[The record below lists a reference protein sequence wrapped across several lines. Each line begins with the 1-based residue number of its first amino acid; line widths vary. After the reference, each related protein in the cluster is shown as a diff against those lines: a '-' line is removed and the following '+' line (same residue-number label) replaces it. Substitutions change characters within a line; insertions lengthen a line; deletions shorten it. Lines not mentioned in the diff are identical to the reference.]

1 MKNKKGWN
9 FDNTYKK
16 LPQDFYSIL
25 DPMPVEKPEMILFN
39 FRLADE
45 LGLDFSETDQ
55 ADLAAIFTGNQL
67 PDGAEPISQAYA
79 GHQFGHFTML
89 GDGRAI
95 VLGEHI
101 SPDGKRY
108 DIQFKGSGRTPYSRS
123 GDGRATLYSM
133 LREYLISEALHHLGI
148 PSSGSLAVA
157 ETGQPVYRETVHP
170 GAVLTRVAS
179 SHIRIGTFEYASRF
193 LSREKQ
199 QEFLDYTVARHYP
212 DLEGSENRALGLLK
226 RVAEK
231 QLNLAL
237 EWMRTGFIHGVLNTD
252 NMSISGEAIDFGPC
266 SFMNTFDPSTAFSS
280 VDINKR
286 YAFSNQPGIV
296 QWNLAIFAGTL
307 LPFIDDDEEK
317 ARTSAQEVIR
327 EFEPRFK
334 DEWYR
339 MMGKKLGFRKPGKQ
353 EKDLT
358 DQLIS
363 WMEKS
368 KADYTNTFLVIANP
382 DETPGHFKADQE
394 FRNWHDQWR
403 AAIDKQQ
410 GGLSEA
416 RRRMAQINP
425 LFIPRN
431 HLVEEAL
438 TEASGHGD
446 YAKFDTLLEKLKKP
460 YRKQW
465 EAKELQL
472 VPPGFDEQYKTF
484 CGT

>member
-1 MKNKKGWN
+1 MNTCWN
-9 FDNTYKK
+9 FDNTYKN
-16 LPQDFYSIL
+16 LPQDFYSIV
-25 DPMPVEKPEMILFN
+25 DPMPVEKPELILLN
-39 FRLADE
+39 SRLTDK
-45 LGLDFSETDQ
+45 LGLDFSETEPD
-55 ADLAAIFTGNQL
+55 ALASIFAGNQL
-67 PDGAEPISQAYA
+67 PEGAEPISQAYA

-95 VLGEHI
+95 VIGEHL
-101 SPDGKRY
+101 STDGKRY

-133 LREYLISEALHHLGI
+133 LREYLISESLHHLGI
-148 PSSGSLAVA
+148 PTSGSLAVA
-157 ETGQPVYRETVHP
+157 ETGQPVYRETIHP

-193 LSREKQ
+193 LSRKKQ
-199 QEFLDYTVARHYP
+199 QEFLDYTIDRHYP
-212 DLEGSENRALGLLK
+212 DLEETENKALGLLK

-231 QLNLAL
+231 QLYLVL

-252 NMSISGEAIDFGPC
+252 NMSISGESIDFGPC
-266 SFMNTFDPSTAFSS
+266 AFMNSFDPSTAFSS

-286 YAFSNQPGIV
+286 YAFSNQPGII
-296 QWNLAIFAGTL
+296 QWNLAILAGTL

-317 ARTSAQEVIR
+317 AREMAQGVIQ

-334 DEWYR
+334 DKWYR
-339 MMGKKLGFRKPGKQ
+339 MMGKKLGFSKLAKQ

-358 DQLIS
+358 DHLIT

-382 DETPGHFKADQE
+382 DETPDHFKADQE
-394 FRNWHDQWR
+394 FWNWHEQWR
-403 AAIDKQQ
+403 AAIENHHGNLRKV
-410 GGLSEA
+410 
-416 RRRMAQINP
+416 RRRMSQINP

-438 TEASGHGD
+438 TEASSDGN
-446 YAKFDTLLEKLKKP
+446 YAKFHALLEKLKNP
-460 YRKQW
+460 YRGQW
-465 EAKELQL
+465 QANDLQL
-472 VPPGFDEQYKTF
+472 VPPGFDKKYKTF

>member
-1 MKNKKGWN
+1 MTNTGWN
-9 FDNTYKK
+9 FDNTYNK
-16 LPQDFYSIL
+16 LPQDFYSIV
-25 DPMPVEKPEMILFN
+25 DPMPVEKPEIILFN
-39 FRLADE
+39 SRLADE

-95 VLGEHI
+95 VLGEHL

-148 PSSGSLAVA
+148 PTSGSLAMA
-157 ETGQPVYRETVHP
+157 ETGQPVYRESVHP

-179 SHIRIGTFEYASRF
+179 SHIRIGTFEYTSRF
-193 LSREKQ
+193 LSREKLSN
-199 QEFLDYTVARHYP
+199 FLDYVVSRHYP
-212 DLEGSENRALGLLK
+212 DLEESENRALSLLK

-231 QLNLAL
+231 QLNLVL

-252 NMSISGEAIDFGPC
+252 NMSISGESIDFGPC

-286 YAFSNQPGIV
+286 YAFGNQPGIV

-307 LPFIDDDEEK
+307 LPFIDDDEEEARK
-317 ARTSAQEVIR
+317 AAQAVIR

-339 MMGKKLGFRKPGKQ
+339 MMGKKLGFSKSGSQQKY
-353 EKDLT
+353 LT

-382 DETPGHFKADQE
+382 DETPGHFKANQE
-394 FRNWHDQWR
+394 FRNWYDKWR
-403 AAIDKQQ
+403 ATIEKQQ
-410 GGLSEA
+410 GGISEA
-416 RRRMAQINP
+416 RRRMARLNP

-438 TEASGHGD
+438 TAASNDGD
-446 YAKFDTLLEKLKKP
+446 YTKFHSLLEKMKNP
-460 YRKQW
+460 YQERW
-465 EAKELQL
+465 VAKDLQL
-472 VPPGFDEQYKTF
+472 VPTGFDEQYKTF

>member
-1 MKNKKGWN
+1 MTNKEGWN
-9 FDNTYKK
+9 FDNTYKN
-16 LPQDFYSIL
+16 LPQDFYSTV
-25 DPMPVEKPEMILFN
+25 DPMPVEKPELILLN
-39 FRLADE
+39 SRLTDK
-45 LGLDFSETDQ
+45 LGLNFSKSETD
-55 ADLAAIFTGNQL
+55 AVASIFAGNQL

-95 VLGEHI
+95 LIGEHL
-101 SPDGKRY
+101 STNGKRY

-133 LREYLISEALHHLGI
+133 LREYLISESLHYLGI
-148 PSSGSLAVA
+148 PTSGSLAVA
-157 ETGQPVYRETVHP
+157 ETGQPVYRETVHQ
-170 GAVLTRVAS
+170 GAILTRVAS

-193 LSREKQ
+193 LSRKKLNSL
-199 QEFLDYTVARHYP
+199 LDYVITRHYP
-212 DLEGSENRALGLLK
+212 DLEDSDNRALSLLK

-231 QLNLAL
+231 QLNLVL

-252 NMSISGEAIDFGPC
+252 NMSISGESIDFGPC
-266 SFMNTFDPSTAFSS
+266 AFMNSFDPSTAFSS
-280 VDINKR
+280 VDMNKR

-296 QWNLAIFAGTL
+296 QWNLAIFGGTL

-317 ARTSAQEVIR
+317 AREMAQEVIQ

-334 DEWYR
+334 DKWYW
-339 MMGKKLGFRKPGKQ
+339 MMGKKLGFSKLDKQ

-358 DQLIS
+358 DQLVT

-382 DETPGHFKADQE
+382 DETPDHFKADRE
-394 FRNWHDQWR
+394 FWNWYDQWR
-403 AAIDKQQ
+403 AAIENQH
-410 GGLSEA
+410 GGLRKVRKYMS
-416 RRRMAQINP
+416 QINP

-438 TEASGHGD
+438 TEASNDGN
-446 YAKFDTLLEKLKKP
+446 YAKFHALLERLKNP
-460 YRKQW
+460 YRVRWQ
-465 EAKELQL
+465 ANDLQL
-472 VPPGFDEQYKTF
+472 VPSGFDKKYKTF

>member
-1 MKNKKGWN
+1 MKNNQGWK
-9 FDNTYKK
+9 FDNSYKK
-16 LPQDFYSIL
+16 LSQGFFSIV
-25 DPMPVEKPEMILFN
+25 DPIPVEKPELIFLN
-39 FRLADE
+39 SRLADE
-45 LGLDFSETDQ
+45 LGLDFSKTDH
-55 ADLAAIFTGNQL
+55 ADVAAIFTGNQL
-67 PDGAEPISQAYA
+67 PYAAEPISQAYA

-133 LREYLISEALHHLGI
+133 LREYLISESLHHLGI
-148 PSSGSLAVA
+148 PTSESLAVA

-170 GAVLTRVAS
+170 GAILTRVAS
-179 SHIRIGTFEYASRF
+179 SHIRIGTFEYVYRF
-193 LSREKQ
+193 LSRKKQ
-199 QEFLDYTVARHYP
+199 QEFLNYTINRHYP
-212 DLEGSENRALGLLK
+212 DLEETENRALGLLK

-231 QLNLAL
+231 QLNLVL
-237 EWMRTGFIHGVLNTD
+237 EWMRIGFIHGVLNTD
-252 NMSISGEAIDFGPC
+252 NMSISGESIDFGPC
-266 SFMNTFDPSTAFSS
+266 SFMNAFDPSTAFSS

-317 ARTSAQEVIR
+317 ARKAAEEVIR
-327 EFEPRFK
+327 EFEPRFN

-339 MMGKKLGFRKPGKQ
+339 MMGKKLGFSTSGKQ

-358 DQLIS
+358 DQIIS

-394 FRNWHDQWR
+394 FRNWHNQWR
-403 AAIDKQQ
+403 AVIEKQH

-425 LFIPRN
+425 LLIPRN

-438 TEASGHGD
+438 TEASGDGD
-446 YAKFDTLLEKLKKP
+446 YAKFDTLLEKLKNP
-460 YRKQW
+460 YREQW
-465 EAKELQL
+465 EAKELQF